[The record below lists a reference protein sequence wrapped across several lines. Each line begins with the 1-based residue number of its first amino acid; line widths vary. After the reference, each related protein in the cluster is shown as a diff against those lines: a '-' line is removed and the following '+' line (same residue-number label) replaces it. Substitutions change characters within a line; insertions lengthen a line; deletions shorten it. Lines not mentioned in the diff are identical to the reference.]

1 MKRLSKYVFGICMI
15 LLLLS
20 CRSQKSVTEVAAPAK
35 VIKES
40 SGPEAIFTTGHSFKT
55 MKVKR
60 MNVDFVINGIKDN
73 FNGNMAIYRDSLI
86 AISIIPILGYE
97 AIRILCTKDSI
108 IVINRT
114 DRTYHSSSL
123 DYYLKKYNISAGFN
137 DLQAVLANEV
147 FYYRAGY
154 KDINY
159 EKEIKMEGGNII
171 FIIESLIGSIKL
183 ANQEIAADSACN
195 KIRDVFVDDYQRD
208 VKIKVRYNDF
218 NGCEIKSFPSR
229 IMIDIQD
236 KSNAV
241 NLDIEYGQVI
251 FDDKINVKFEIPKGY
266 SRIYM

>member
-1 MKRLSKYVFGICMI
+1 MI

-20 CRSQKSVTEVAAPAK
+20 CRSQKPVTEVTDPAK

-40 SGPEAIFTTGHSFKT
+40 YGPEAIFTTGHSFKT

-60 MNVDFVINGIKDN
+60 MNVDFVVNGIKDN
-73 FNGNMAIYRDSLI
+73 LNGNMAVYRDSLI

-108 IVINRT
+108 IVIKRT
-114 DRTYHSSSL
+114 DRTYHASSF
-123 DYYLKKYNISAGFN
+123 DYYMKKYNIPAGFN
-137 DLQAVLANEV
+137 DLQAVLTNEV
-147 FYYRAGY
+147 FFYKAGY
-154 KDINY
+154 KNIQY
-159 EKEIKMEGGNII
+159 EKKVIMEEGRIL
-171 FIIESLIGSIKL
+171 FIIEALMGSIKL
-183 ANQEIAADSACN
+183 TNQKIAADSACN
-195 KIRDVFVDDYQRD
+195 KIRDVLVVDYQRD

-218 NGCEIKSFPSR
+218 NGCEIESFPNK

-236 KSNAV
+236 KNNAIK
-241 NLDIEYGQVI
+241 LEIKYGQII

>member
-1 MKRLSKYVFGICMI
+1 MI
-15 LLLLS
+15 LMLLS
-20 CRSQKSVTEVAAPAK
+20 CRSQKSVTEVAGPAK

-40 SGPEAIFTTGHSFKT
+40 SVPEAIFTNGHPFKT

-60 MNVDFVINGIKDN
+60 MNVDFVFNGIKDN
-73 FNGNMAIYRDSLI
+73 FNGNMAVYRDSLI
-86 AISIIPILGYE
+86 AISIIPLFGYE

-123 DYYLKKYNISAGFN
+123 DYYLKKFNIPAEFY

-147 FYYRAGY
+147 FFYKAGY
-154 KDINY
+154 KGISY
-159 EKEIKMEGGNII
+159 EKKVKMEGGRII
-171 FIIESLIGSIKL
+171 FIIESLLGSIKL
-183 ANQEIAADSACN
+183 ANQEFTADSACN
-195 KIRDVFVDDYQRD
+195 KIRDVLVVDYQRD
-208 VKIKVRYNDF
+208 AEIKVRYNDF
-218 NGCEIKSFPSR
+218 SGCEIESFPKR
-229 IMIDIQD
+229 IMINIQD

-241 NLDIEYGQVI
+241 NLEIEYGQVI